1 MFVAP
6 IHVTHNDKRRINFSY
21 RKALTAANLFPP
33 LKNIKRNDGE
43 MLDCLLLAP
52 AGPLDKD
59 GNRECT
65 FSGLML
71 AECCW
76 RDGPPPSV
84 SSVPHKSRNKNKK
97 KD

>member
-1 MFVAP
+1 MFVGP

-21 RKALTAANLFPP
+21 RKALTAANLFLP
-33 LKNIKRNDGE
+33 LKNIKKKRWRDAG
-43 MLDCLLLAP
+43 LS

-71 AECCW
+71 AECW
-76 RDGPPPSV
+76 RDGPPPCV
-84 SSVPHKSRNKNKK
+84 VCPT
-97 KD
+97 